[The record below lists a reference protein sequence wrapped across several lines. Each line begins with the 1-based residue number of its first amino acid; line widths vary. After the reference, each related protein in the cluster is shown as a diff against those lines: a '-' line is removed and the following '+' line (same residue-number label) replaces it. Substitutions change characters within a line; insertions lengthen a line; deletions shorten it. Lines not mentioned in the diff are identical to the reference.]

1 MSDPYKVV
9 SGGLNLKGIKKKKKK
24 AKKEEG
30 GSKPEKNVEEAKKQI
45 DGRRWRRQ
53 NARFWR
59 LSETENSSASSLK
72 LPKPT
77 RKKSW
82 SLIAISKILVSIM
95 TSRKLAGRSDAPY
108 SGNSLYWAHIL
119 KDIDSNDHL

>member
-45 DGRRWRRQ
+45 VRCHRSRVMRTHGSAQDEALAAEMTPSERAFLKAQRDRELQRVKSKATKTHKEKVMVSVCTCRLRALYRCPLDHCGRCRS
-53 NARFWR
+53 
-59 LSETENSSASSLK
+59 LS
-72 LPKPT
+72 
-77 RKKSW
+77 
-82 SLIAISKILVSIM
+82 
-95 TSRKLAGRSDAPY
+95 
-108 SGNSLYWAHIL
+108 
-119 KDIDSNDHL
+119 